1 MSIGLTKSSSRVS
14 WRRTSPLFPKQITCH
29 LGENNKLS
37 SANATIEILPETY
50 LFEDEGKWFVEA
62 KNYAVWFH
70 KLQLNMSWSIGRQT
84 CVGFP
89 HAITMIKGAAI
100 MEDHEWVPFSWH
112 CPNCGK
118 IVTGLK
124 DESGAI
130 KVTCRHCQ
138 LVMVR
143 KLKSRRRDIIE
154 LFPPKGAVPVRCAYG
169 R

>member
-1 MSIGLTKSSSRVS
+1 M
-14 WRRTSPLFPKQITCH
+14 
-29 LGENNKLS
+29 
-37 SANATIEILPETY
+37 
-50 LFEDEGKWFVEA
+50 
-62 KNYAVWFH
+62 
-70 KLQLNMSWSIGRQT
+70 
-84 CVGFP
+84 GFP

-124 DESGAI
+124 DESGTI

-154 LFPPKGAVPVRCAYG
+154 LFPPKGTVPTRCAYG